1 LDIDDFRGFYAN
13 AAPLARIINS
23 TVSARGQACPMT
35 LAAMMISANRAAR
48 DGVMMVE
55 AMVYIALLGIVLII
69 ASQVFNKGMNESA
82 GLQRN
87 VADIERAIHAGER
100 WRADVRSATGAIQ
113 ANEQSFTIPQ
123 KEGAIVYEIRTNQLR
138 RIAANRSEVFLADVK
153 DSKMIEERRGN
164 IVGWRWELELQRRRK
179 EVRVRPLFT
188 FMAVPG
194 GAR

>member
-1 LDIDDFRGFYAN
+1 ML
-13 AAPLARIINS
+13 
-23 TVSARGQACPMT
+23 
-35 LAAMMISANRAAR
+35 ISANRAAR
-48 DGVMMVE
+48 NGVMMVE

-69 ASQVFNKGMNESA
+69 ASQVFNKGMSESA

-100 WRADVRSATGAIQ
+100 WRADVRSATGAIH
-113 ANEQSFTIPQ
+113 AREQSFTIPQ
-123 KEGAIVYEIRTNQLR
+123 KEGVIVYEIRTNQLR

-153 DSKMIEERRGN
+153 NSKMIEERRGN
-164 IVGWRWELELQRRRK
+164 VVGWRWELELQRRRK
-179 EVRVRPLFT
+179 EARVRPLFT